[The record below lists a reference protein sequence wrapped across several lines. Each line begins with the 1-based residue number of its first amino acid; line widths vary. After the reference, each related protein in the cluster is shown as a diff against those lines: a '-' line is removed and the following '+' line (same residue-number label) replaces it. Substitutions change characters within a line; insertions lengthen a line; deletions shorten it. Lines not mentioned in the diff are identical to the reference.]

1 MNDLYVV
8 PNGVPCFCFSRR
20 TVAGTG
26 RREGSAFPHHVSPE
40 ARAKMRKPI
49 VVVGSINLDL
59 VATADHV
66 PLPGETIIGKDFR
79 TFHGGKGA
87 NQAVGAAKLGY
98 PVSMLGNVGDDSFG
112 SALKAAL
119 RQAGVAVNSVRT
131 VKGSSGVALINI
143 GSDGQNNIVVVPG
156 ANGKL
161 LPKDITAHSAL
172 LRKAGMILA
181 QLEIPLITLETLG
194 AFAHR
199 HNIPLM
205 LDPAPARE
213 LPSGLL
219 QVTAWIT
226 PNESET
232 RILCGLPPT
241 EPVTPETAARC
252 ASLLLE
258 RGPQNVVIKMGAQ
271 GAYLATADGLR
282 QMSPSFTVKA
292 IDSTAAGDAFNAGLA
307 VSLLSGKKPLE
318 AARYAAAV
326 AAISVTRHGA
336 QPSLPSA
343 REVAKFS
350 NSQK

>member
-1 MNDLYVV
+1 
-8 PNGVPCFCFSRR
+8 
-20 TVAGTG
+20 
-26 RREGSAFPHHVSPE
+26 
-40 ARAKMRKPI
+40 MRKPI

-59 VATADHV
+59 VASADHV
-66 PLPGETIIGKDFR
+66 PLPGETIIGSDFR

-87 NQAVGAAKLGY
+87 NQAVGVARLGY
-98 PVSMLGNVGDDSFG
+98 PVSMLGNVGDDSF
-112 SALKAAL
+112 AAPLKNGL
-119 RQAGVAVNSVRT
+119 RRAGVRVSSVRS

-161 LPKDITAHSAL
+161 LPKDISAHASL
-172 LRKAGMILA
+172 LRKAGMLLA

-194 AFAHR
+194 VFAHR

-219 QVTAWIT
+219 QVVTWLT

-232 RILCGLPPT
+232 RILCGLAPS
-241 EPVTPETAARC
+241 EPVTPATAARC
-252 ASLLLE
+252 ADLLRA
-258 RGPQNVVIKMGAQ
+258 RGPKNVVIKMGAQ
-271 GAYLATADGLR
+271 GAYIATADGLR
-282 QMSPSFTVKA
+282 HMAPSFAIKA
-292 IDSTAAGDAFNAGLA
+292 VDSTAAGDAFNAGFA

-326 AAISVTRHGA
+326 AAISVTRKGA
-336 QPSLPSA
+336 QPSMPTA
-343 REVAKFS
+343 REVARFLR
-350 NSQK
+350 SQK

>member
-1 MNDLYVV
+1 
-8 PNGVPCFCFSRR
+8 
-20 TVAGTG
+20 
-26 RREGSAFPHHVSPE
+26 
-40 ARAKMRKPI
+40 MRKPI

-79 TFHGGKGA
+79 TFYGGKGA
-87 NQAVGAAKLGY
+87 NQAVGVARLGY
-98 PVSMLGNVGDDSFG
+98 PVSMLGNIGDDSFG
-112 SALKAAL
+112 SALKNAL
-119 RQAGVAVNSVRT
+119 RHAGVGVNSVRS

-143 GSDGQNNIVVVPG
+143 GSDGQNNIVVIPG

-161 LPKDITAHSAL
+161 LPKDIAAHAAL

-199 HNIPLM
+199 YNIPLM

-232 RILCGLPPT
+232 RILCGLPAT
-241 EPVTPETAARC
+241 EPVTPSTAARC
-252 ASLLLE
+252 AELLLE
-258 RGPQNVVIKMGAQ
+258 RGPKNVVIKMGAQ

-282 QMSPSFTVKA
+282 QMSPAFDVKA
-292 IDSTAAGDAFNAGLA
+292 VDSTAAGDAFNAGLA

-326 AAISVTRHGA
+326 AAISVTRNGA
-336 QPSLPSA
+336 QPSMPSS
-343 REVAKFS
+343 REVTKFLH
-350 NSQK
+350 SQK